1 MKKWLSIAFLTVSLF
16 LLAMPAYASEES
28 AAANGE
34 VVVDITENYA
44 TVKYGEKIVTC
55 ENEVIK
61 EGDLTFLPLRE
72 VLEAYGAQLKWAEG
86 EAETKVIITAGQE
99 RCQLV
104 LDLNKQLAYGANGQE
119 YVLRHVDSTLY
130 LPVHFFAQFVNCAV
144 EWDVENNVLTLN
156 TDEMKRAALKAAND
170 GTYAVCHWIMN
181 LPTYEQTV
189 AARGNGLRPSI
200 SNGEIYETGV
210 ASYYGGR
217 FHGRRTASGERYDKN
232 ALTAA
237 HKTLPFG
244 TVVRVTAEW
253 NQKSVDV
260 RINDRGPYS
269 KGRVIDISTAA
280 AAELGMLSKGVGQV
294 SLEIVSYPQ

>member
-16 LLAMPAYASEES
+16 LLAMPVYASEES

-72 VLEAYGAQLKWAEG
+72 ILEAYGAQLKWAEG

-104 LDLNKQLAYGANGQE
+104 LDLNKQLAYGTNGQE
-119 YVLRHVDSTLY
+119 YALRHVDSTLY

-144 EWDVENNVLTLN
+144 VWDVESNVLTLN
-156 TDEMKRAALKAAND
+156 TDEMKQAALKAAND

-189 AARGNGLRPSI
+189 AARSTGTRQSI
-200 SNGEIYETGV
+200 SSGKVYETGV